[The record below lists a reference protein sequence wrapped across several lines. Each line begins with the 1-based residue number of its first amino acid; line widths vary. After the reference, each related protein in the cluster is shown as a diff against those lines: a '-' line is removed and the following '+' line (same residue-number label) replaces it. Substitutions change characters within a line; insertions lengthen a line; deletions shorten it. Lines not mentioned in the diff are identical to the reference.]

1 MTRDPAR
8 DGDPLVD
15 GVETAVSAVPDDAPE
30 TTYASR
36 TWSIRPGVPA
46 GHPDTAWPSAPNRRR
61 STAPDRNGTR

>member
-15 GVETAVSAVPDDAPE
+15 GVETAVSPVPDDAPE

-36 TWSIRPGVPA
+36 TWSIRPGVGGAP
-46 GHPDTAWPSAPNRRR
+46 GHGLALRAEQAEKYRT
-61 STAPDRNGTR
+61 G